1 MEQKNPF
8 SRARKER
15 KLVDPGIYTSTL
27 VGVRVVQV
35 TDKKTQEKRDKIVLS
50 FYLNQTD
57 SEVAAFFTPSCADTA
72 RIVAFLKTACGDAF
86 TAAIQ
91 ADPDRMWQF
100 VNGLVGHDFSIVVTQ
115 SNGWNNIQTAMLVK
129 QQPKKVEPDVLTDQ
143 DLFEFQ
149 DSVGI

>member
-15 KLVDPGIYTSTL
+15 KLINAGIYSSTL
-27 VGVRVVQV
+27 TGVRVVQV
-35 TDKKTQEKRDKIVLS
+35 TDKKTQEKRDKIVFS
-50 FYLNQTD
+50 FYIPSDDT
-57 SEVAAFFTPSCADTA
+57 EIAAFFTPSCADAA

-91 ADPDRMWQF
+91 SDPDKMWQF
-100 VNGLVGHDFSIVVTQ
+100 VNGLVGRDFSIVVTQ
-115 SNGWNNIQTAMLVK
+115 SNGWNNIQTAMMAK
-129 QQPKKVEPDVLTDQ
+129 QQPKPEVMTED

-149 DSVGI
+149 DSVNI